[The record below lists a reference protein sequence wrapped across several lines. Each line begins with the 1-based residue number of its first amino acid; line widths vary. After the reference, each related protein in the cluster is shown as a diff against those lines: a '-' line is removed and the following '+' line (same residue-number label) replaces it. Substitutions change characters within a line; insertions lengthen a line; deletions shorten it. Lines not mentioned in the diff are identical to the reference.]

1 MRGGPD
7 TGRPHI
13 DPARICLGI
22 GDELGNGSSRERG
35 IYHHNQRQADNARDR
50 RDVAEEN
57 KIELV
62 VERRVDWTRH
72 VGLEK
77 RMAVRGCAHD
87 HFGADIAAATR
98 AVFYDEL
105 LAKSLRE
112 PWSHE
117 PWED

>member
-13 DPARICLGI
+13 DLTRICLGI
-22 GDELGNGSSRERG
+22 GDELGNRPSRECWMH
-35 IYHHNQRQADNARDR
+35 HHNQRQADDACDR
-50 RDVAEEN
+50 RGVAEED

-62 VERRVDWTRH
+62 IERRIDWTRH

-117 PWED
+117 PCE